1 MTDLPSRQDFMTRE
15 DVHRI
20 IAEHDAE
27 LLAVL
32 RGGFDVPS
40 EELQPVQKTL
50 GHGAHLSSDGM
61 SLT

>member
-32 RGGFDVPS
+32 RGGSDVPS

-50 GHGAHLSSDGM
+50 G
-61 SLT
+61 